1 VYCTPADMRAGRT
14 PNVGGRAVNPQPV
27 QIGDRRAGRPHAVV
41 VVQLFG
47 AVLLLFRLSFLLKST
62 VFSFSR
68 QGKGVGG
75 RDGRQL
81 AKAAASKVTGHEIS
95 LSWGL

>member
-1 VYCTPADMRAGRT
+1 VNPQPVQIGDMRAGRTPNVGGRAVNPQPVQIGDRRAGRT

-47 AVLLLFRLSFLLKST
+47 AVLVSACCSDSLFF
-62 VFSFSR
+62 
-68 QGKGVGG
+68 
-75 RDGRQL
+75 
-81 AKAAASKVTGHEIS
+81 
-95 LSWGL
+95 